1 MSRRTSI
8 KLFHESSLAQIEGYM
23 EYGFLIAAVI
33 RCGLEDDGLDYLQT
47 PGGQYWCLLGNVDPE
62 VVRERA
68 EAISQGT
75 ASVRCAVEHFED
87 SQAFCRKVRPRA
99 IPL

>member
-1 MSRRTSI
+1 
-8 KLFHESSLAQIEGYM
+8 M

-33 RCGLEDDGLDYLQT
+33 RCGLKDDGLDYLQT

-68 EAISQGT
+68 EATSPDSRFKRRPI
-75 ASVRCAVEHFED
+75 ASRTPYGILMAQVYSCYDRRAPPDYRIERPGFHD
-87 SQAFCRKVRPRA
+87 QAHR
-99 IPL
+99 